1 MSTNWYKGKIEEL
14 GAIKTCI
21 NEIEAKYAPERA
33 DLNAKKSTMQKAYN
47 KELEPLSKDKK
58 AVEEEVE
65 SWMLET
71 LEKERIAEE
80 ETGRIIPSAVVP
92 IPNFEWRENP
102 KIGEVDLTKVPFEYL
117 MLDEKKVKEKRKG
130 DGSFEVPGV
139 SWKKSLILTHKNLG
153 GK

>member
-1 MSTNWYKGKIEEL
+1 MFITGKNDTGESMNTNWYKDKIEEL

-47 KELEPLSKDKK
+47 KELEPFSKDKK

-71 LEKERIAEE
+71 LEKERIA
-80 ETGRIIPSAVVP
+80 
-92 IPNFEWRENP
+92 
-102 KIGEVDLTKVPFEYL
+102 
-117 MLDEKKVKEKRKG
+117 
-130 DGSFEVPGV
+130 
-139 SWKKSLILTHKNLG
+139 
-153 GK
+153 